1 MLRTSEQCNEIF
13 AALAEAQGKM
23 PTIEK
28 SKEGVVKGE
37 SKAGKAYQYSYK
49 YADIADVLEAAL
61 PVLSQHKLAVVQ
73 PTMVSNGAIFVI
85 TRLCHASG
93 QWLESEYPVATINGD
108 HQKMG
113 GAMTYARR
121 YALCSLLG
129 IAADEDTDGVG
140 AEEQPKQA
148 PARTQVTSGKREAP
162 PEPTDAERKT
172 ATIMIDTIRMAE
184 SEADLADWLADNK
197 AVLEALPES
206 LRDQVRQAY
215 RRTLAALRLEQAEAA
230 E

>member
-13 AALAEAQGKM
+13 AALAAAQGDM

-28 SKEGVVKGE
+28 SKEGKIKGE
-37 SKAGKAYQYSYK
+37 SKSGKQYEYSYK
-49 YADIADVLEAAL
+49 YADIADVLESAL
-61 PVLSQHKLAVVQ
+61 PILSKNGLAVIQ
-73 PTMVSNGAIFVI
+73 PTMVSNGAIFII
-85 TRLCHASG
+85 TRVCHSSG
-93 QWLESEYPVATINGD
+93 QWVESEYPVATINGD

-140 AEEQPKQA
+140 AEDLPKQA
-148 PARTQVTSGKREAP
+148 PTRTQVSSGKRQAP
-162 PEPTDAERKT
+162 PEPTEAERKT
-172 ATIMIDTIRMAE
+172 ATVMIDTIRMAE
-184 SEADLADWLADNK
+184 TEADLADWLTDNK
-197 AVLEALPES
+197 TVLESLPDS

-215 RRTLAALRLEQAEAA
+215 RRTLAGLRDKMPEAA